1 VYLVILI
8 SLTILSIFSF
18 HLGYY
23 FPIGLS
29 VTIFFIL
36 TLKNFSLFRKN
47 KISLLSLLFYLIYS
61 LPFIHLLEYFWTD
74 LVNDTPIV
82 MWGLLTR
89 ESMLDYRVVSLTG
102 MIGCSGAMGISI
114 GFSIKR
120 LILKTKSY
128 DLINP
133 IYNYKSINPLVW
145 VLMLIVA
152 LVLSNL
158 TAPESNIFK
167 AGYGESTSALDTA
180 NFSSSWM
187 ISYSLLTF
195 LFVDSIMENNFLLK
209 KIKWFLIFT
218 SIIYILIFNQL
229 LRGDRDALPWVIS
242 LLMIYFYWNKKI
254 IVREELKNTLPPF
267 KLVFSFFLI
276 FIASMLLG
284 MFRNSVA
291 DINSLN
297 EIIAILITNSSLILS
312 NIFHGTW
319 SAVLLTP
326 LSLANDY
333 IYNSLEYNFGQDYID
348 LFLSSPPGFIA
359 DMFGYSRPWDINPDP
374 AMKLVSSDTPT
385 GGGMHLSAMAFWNFS
400 MTGVILI
407 GFIWG
412 YLIKTIESFSF
423 SRSPFL
429 GITLVGV
436 ITLAIPHALWYG
448 EKNLLNAFIIW
459 IVFYKSISLFLNRI

>member
-29 VTIFFIL
+29 VTI
-36 TLKNFSLFRKN
+36 
-47 KISLLSLLFYLIYS
+47 
-61 LPFIHLLEYFWTD
+61 
-74 LVNDTPIV
+74 
-82 MWGLLTR
+82 TR

-120 LILKTKSY
+120 LILKTKSHG
-128 DLINP
+128 LISP

-145 VLMLIVA
+145 VLLLIVG

-267 KLVFSFFLI
+267 KLVFSFF
-276 FIASMLLG
+276 
-284 MFRNSVA
+284 
-291 DINSLN
+291 
-297 EIIAILITNSSLILS
+297 
-312 NIFHGTW
+312 
-319 SAVLLTP
+319 
-326 LSLANDY
+326 
-333 IYNSLEYNFGQDYID
+333 
-348 LFLSSPPGFIA
+348 
-359 DMFGYSRPWDINPDP
+359 
-374 AMKLVSSDTPT
+374 
-385 GGGMHLSAMAFWNFS
+385 
-400 MTGVILI
+400 
-407 GFIWG
+407 
-412 YLIKTIESFSF
+412 
-423 SRSPFL
+423 
-429 GITLVGV
+429 
-436 ITLAIPHALWYG
+436 
-448 EKNLLNAFIIW
+448 
-459 IVFYKSISLFLNRI
+459 